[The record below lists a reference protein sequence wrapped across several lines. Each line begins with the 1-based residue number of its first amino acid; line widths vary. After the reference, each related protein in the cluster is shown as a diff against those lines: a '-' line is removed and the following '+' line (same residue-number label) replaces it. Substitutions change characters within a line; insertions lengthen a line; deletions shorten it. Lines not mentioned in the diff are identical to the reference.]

1 MYFYFL
7 SQELGFHSKSQVPKD
22 FHSGKVFSDA
32 GFKACVLIYIFG
44 TKANG
49 IYTILLSLV
58 NRPLVVKGLGDD
70 R

>member
-7 SQELGFHSKSQVPKD
+7 SQELGFHPKSQVPKD

-49 IYTILLSLV
+49 IYTILLS
-58 NRPLVVKGLGDD
+58 
-70 R
+70 